1 MLYIYS
7 VRRIYFHLEKKIQL
21 NTIQLMLNQKMWKKN
36 RNYNPTKRMLMKII
50 P

>member
-1 MLYIYS
+1 MDLFS
-7 VRRIYFHLEKKIQL
+7 PRKKIQL

-36 RNYNPTKRMLMKII
+36 RNYHPTKNMLMKII